1 MTSVRLLVVLAI
13 GLVLQACAAIAP
25 PSLQIDRAAVPRCS
39 QTGNPRDCHV
49 QVKVTA
55 TASSC
60 AVAIAPEQNTIRFT
74 RSDSDRGRFI
84 YWVLDGPAGYT
95 FRADGVFIPG
105 NKGDFDMF
113 RLSPDGLTY
122 RVRNKHTRPGD
133 YKYSINVINEG
144 AGVEGIQCEL
154 DPRIQND

>member
-1 MTSVRLLVVLAI
+1 LLVVLAI
-13 GLVLQACAAIAP
+13 GLLLQACAATAP
-25 PSLQIDRAAVPRCS
+25 PSMAIDPSAVPRCS
-39 QTGNPRDCHV
+39 LTGNPRDCHV

-60 AVAIAPEQNTIRFT
+60 TVSILPDQKSIRFT
-74 RSDSDRGRFI
+74 RKDSDRGRFI

-95 FRADGVFIPG
+95 FRADGIFIPG
-105 NKGDFDMF
+105 NGGDFDKF
-113 RLSPDGLTY
+113 KLSSDGLTY

-133 YKYSINVINEG
+133 YKYSINVINED

-154 DPRIQND
+154 DPFIYNE